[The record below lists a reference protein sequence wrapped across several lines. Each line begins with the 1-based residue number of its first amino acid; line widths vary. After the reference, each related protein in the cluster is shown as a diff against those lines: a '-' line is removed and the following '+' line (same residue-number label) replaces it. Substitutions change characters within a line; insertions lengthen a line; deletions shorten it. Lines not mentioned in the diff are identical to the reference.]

1 MSLSFP
7 FHHGVRIVEDVIRA
21 APPEPPDP
29 PSYTYGE
36 VVVRCEFPEG
46 DGLALWMFL
55 QVDGDE
61 VDLSAFTSTLETGTD
76 DGLYYQQI
84 RIDLE
89 GAFAAELFTS
99 SVNLLIYADAYP
111 PLMPPSDSDSLTV
124 THLGETYSRTISVT
138 ETTGAGL
145 NLLETIRISGDDPVP
160 EPLP

>member
-46 DGLALWMFL
+46 DAGLWMFL

-61 VDLSAFTSTLETGTD
+61 VDLSAFTSTLETGN
-76 DGLYYQQI
+76 DGDTYYQEI
-84 RIDLE
+84 SIDLAA
-89 GAFAAELFTS
+89 AFAAEVFTS
-99 SVNLLIYADAYP
+99 SVDLLIYADAFP
-111 PLMPPSDSDSLTV
+111 PLSPASDSDSLTV

-145 NLLETIRISGDDPVP
+145 NLLETIRISGVDPVP